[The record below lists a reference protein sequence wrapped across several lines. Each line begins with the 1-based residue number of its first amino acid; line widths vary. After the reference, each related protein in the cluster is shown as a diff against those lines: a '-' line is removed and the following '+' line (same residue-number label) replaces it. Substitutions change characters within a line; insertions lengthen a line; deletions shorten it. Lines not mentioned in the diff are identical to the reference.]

1 MRTIV
6 GLAFMTFN
14 FILIRAEMYWSV
26 CKASKRLKEYSYTN
40 SLKFTVISQEH
51 MWFLFY
57 KVYLGSILLSET
69 SVLFSLI
76 QLVSESA
83 ISSFRTE
90 AETSFSMV
98 IAKNYSSLLF
108 ISFFIFIWVY
118 NKTLNHTIAP
128 SYFFFFSHLKWTWKP
143 LAERLRNKK
152 LLKLT
157 KLF

>member
-1 MRTIV
+1 MRIIV
-6 GLAFMTFN
+6 KLAFMTFN
-14 FILIRAEMYWSV
+14 FILIRAWMYRSV
-26 CKASKRLKEYSYTN
+26 CKATKILIEYLYMIFS
-40 SLKFTVISQEH
+40 KFTVIKH
-51 MWFLFY
+51 LWFLFNRNLPRFHFAIRNIGFIFFDTIGFG
-57 KVYLGSILLSET
+57 KCHFF
-69 SVLFSLI
+69 FSDR
-76 QLVSESA
+76 SRN
-83 ISSFRTE
+83 F
-90 AETSFSMV
+90 FFHGDCK
-98 IAKNYSSLLF
+98 KNYSSLLF